1 MADNAQVALFIDYD
15 NIEIS
20 VPEVLGKDMEVD
32 WRVVLET
39 ATRIGRIA
47 LRRAYADWAVY
58 PARQRELLGL
68 GIELVH
74 VSSKRGKNAADIRIV
89 MDALD
94 LIHRGTPV
102 THVLLVS
109 GDGDFTELVHR
120 LRTEGKTVVG
130 LGVSGTSAEYL
141 VNACD
146 EFIYYDKLVTP
157 PSPPPAPKPQ
167 KQVAKA
173 EKPAEK
179 ELKPEEPNGNI
190 LPPASFDIS
199 EARQL
204 LRKVLEAEEDEWMLA
219 AEIKHVM
226 LRLNPAFNERNYNFK
241 SFKDFLSAQKDL
253 VEMRLNENQQI
264 EARLVENIDES
275 QSQAP
280 EAMLDRYLQILA
292 SLKIRM
298 TPNEFRPMIVLK
310 FHEVLKQ
317 EPDLTLTQL
326 KDKVQ
331 AYFEENSPQVKM
343 QYITETAHQ
352 LFHTFCFNF
361 DQGPVSGGDAD
372 LRLWDKRVLLPSDV
386 ARGSDLLDKCDRG
399 ILSRLSKALGAPE
412 KINKEVA
419 ARLLYGSFRG
429 QRMLEHV
436 THLLQGLK
444 TQK

>member
-1 MADNAQVALFIDYD
+1 MPDNAQVALFIDYD

-20 VPEVLGKDMEVD
+20 VPEVMGKEIEVD
-32 WRVVLET
+32 WQVVLET

-58 PARQRELLGL
+58 PARQREMLGL

-94 LIHRGTPV
+94 MINRGTPV

-141 VNACD
+141 VNSCD
-146 EFIYYDKLVTP
+146 EFIYYDKLVA
-157 PSPPPAPKPQ
+157 PAPKQPT
-167 KQVAKA
+167 
-173 EKPAEK
+173 KPVK
-179 ELKPEEPNGNI
+179 NGKPEEPAE
-190 LPPASFDIS
+190 PVVSFDIS

-204 LRKVLEAEEDEWMLA
+204 LRKVLEADEEEWMLA

-241 SFKDFLSAQKDL
+241 SFKDFMQAQKDML
-253 VEMRLNENQQI
+253 EVRLNDNQQI
-264 EARLVENIDES
+264 EARLIETTEASD
-275 QSQAP
+275 SQAP
-280 EAMLDRYLQILA
+280 DAMLDRYLQILE

-298 TPNEFRPMIVLK
+298 TPNEFRPAIVFKFYEMLK
-310 FHEVLKQ
+310 TS
-317 EPDLTLTQL
+317 PDLTLTQL

-331 AYFEENSPQVKM
+331 AHFEENAPHVKM
-343 QYITETAHQ
+343 QHITETAHQ
-352 LFHTFCFNF
+352 LFHTYCFTF
-361 DQGPVSGGDAD
+361 DQEQANYEAD
-372 LRLWDKRVLLPSDV
+372 VRLWDKKVSLTPDV
-386 ARGSDLLDKCDRG
+386 SRSTDLLDKCDRAL
-399 ILSRLSKALGAPE
+399 LSRLGKALGSTE

-444 TQK
+444 ASK